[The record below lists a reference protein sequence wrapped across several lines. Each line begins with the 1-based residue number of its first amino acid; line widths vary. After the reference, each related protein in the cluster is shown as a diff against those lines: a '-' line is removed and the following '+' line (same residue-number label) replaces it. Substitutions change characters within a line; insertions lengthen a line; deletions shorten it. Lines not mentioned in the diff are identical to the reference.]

1 MSEKLKVLDL
11 FSGIGGFSLGLERT
25 GGFETVAFCEIDKSC
40 HATLR
45 KNWGETEIY
54 NDITTARFKEPV
66 DLVTAGFPCQ
76 DISHAGGGA
85 GLEGERSGLFWHILR
100 AASMVGRPKLLLE
113 NVAALLH
120 RGLPEVLGA
129 LAQVGYDSEW
139 HCIPASHVGLPHGR
153 DRIWIFANP
162 EQDRCVCLDTNIK
175 DQLAPIY
182 KPRSDPRWASALQL
196 LPAVGEFFNYTGED
210 IDRNDNGLPQELDAI
225 GAFGNAVVP
234 QIPEIIGN
242 AILASRGAQ

>member
-1 MSEKLKVLDL
+1 MMKVLDL

-25 GGFETVAFCEIDKSC
+25 GGFETVAFCEIDKNC
-40 HATLR
+40 HKTLGAHW
-45 KNWGETEIY
+45 KGVEIH

-76 DISHAGGGA
+76 DISHAGEGA

-100 AASMVGRPKLLLE
+100 AASMVGSPKLLLE

-120 RGLPEVLGA
+120 RGLSEVLGA
-129 LAQVGYDSEW
+129 LAQVGYDTEW

-153 DRIWIFANP
+153 DRMWIFANP
-162 EQDRCVCLDTNIK
+162 KQNRRICLDAHIK
-175 DQLAPIY
+175 NRLTPLH
-182 KPRSDPRWASALQL
+182 KPRSHPRWASTLQL
-196 LPAVGEFFNYTGED
+196 LPPVGEFFNYTGED
-210 IDRNDNGLPQELDAI
+210 IKRNDNGLPGELDAI

-234 QIPEIIGN
+234 QIPEIIGH
-242 AILASRGAQ
+242 AILQAEAS